1 MSFINSLKNR
11 RSIYALG
18 KNVKDADQAIETI
31 KEAVKHSPSAF
42 NSQTTRVLIVTGEA
56 QEKLW
61 GQIVADEL
69 KATMKA
75 QGVPES
81 AWEGTKAKLDGF
93 KAAYGTALFFEDQ
106 EVVKGL
112 QEQFALYADNFPV
125 WSEQAS
131 GITSVNAWTALA
143 ELGIGANLQ
152 HYNPVIDEAVAKEWN
167 IPANWKLRGQLVF
180 GSIEE
185 EAGEKTYMADDDRFI
200 IVK

>member
-1 MSFINSLKNR
+1 MTFLKSLENR

-18 KNVKDADQAIETI
+18 KNIENPDQAIETI
-31 KEAVKHSPSAF
+31 KQAVRLSPSAL
-42 NSQTTRVLIVTGEA
+42 NSQTTRVLFVTGAA

-61 GQIVADEL
+61 GEIVAD
-69 KATMKA
+69 AVHASMKA

-81 AWEGTKAKLDGF
+81 AFEGTKAKLDGF

-106 EVVKGL
+106 EVVKNL
-112 QEQFALYADNFPV
+112 QEQFVLYADNFPV

-152 HYNPVIDEAVAKEWN
+152 HYNPLIDEEVAKAFHV
-167 IPANWKLRGQLVF
+167 PASWKLRGELVF
-180 GSIEE
+180 GSIEAK
-185 EAGEKTYMADDDRFI
+185 AGEKEFMDDDARFMSAN
-200 IVK
+200 